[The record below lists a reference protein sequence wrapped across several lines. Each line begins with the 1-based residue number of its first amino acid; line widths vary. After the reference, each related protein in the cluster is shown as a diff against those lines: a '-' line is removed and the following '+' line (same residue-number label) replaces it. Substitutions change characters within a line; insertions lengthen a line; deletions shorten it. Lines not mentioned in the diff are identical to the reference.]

1 MITFKT
7 NDVIK
12 RSNIIF
18 SIICAIKLMYSNPT
32 PHTNS
37 GRKKTSS
44 IKAQT
49 QMTVIVLGTIRDTD
63 GLNVEKKAGVAAMKT
78 YIFGALEDIVK
89 AAVRP
94 KATITDANIDT
105 AEENMDDDGGINDED
120 DNDEED

>member
-1 MITFKT
+1 
-7 NDVIK
+7 
-12 RSNIIF
+12 
-18 SIICAIKLMYSNPT
+18 MYSNPT